1 MTEVSKIL
9 EYQLSHSI
17 DGLIPT
23 VCQDRFEHFENLHN
37 HDEDNLTENDELSQR
52 KVSLTSLS
60 DDKLFHSDEIVGLD
74 KIAELLS
81 KGYEDIRAS
90 NPDIWSI
97 EEETNEFLKLMN

>member
-23 VCQDRFEHFENLHN
+23 VCQDRCEDFENLHN
-37 HDEDNLTENDELSQR
+37 HDEDNLTETDESSQR
-52 KVSLTSLS
+52 NVSLTSLS
-60 DDKLFHSDEIVGLD
+60 DDKLFNSDEIVGLD
-74 KIAELLS
+74 EIAELLS